1 MKKLFILLILVFC
14 TAQLKAYQV
23 NPKGERPG
31 IKFAAGTSLTYIW
44 NQDEFGKI
52 FYSEY
57 TWNINAA
64 VSFINRFWL
73 GVQTMPTF
81 TRNDFG
87 GITTRNNYSMF
98 GVFAQFDFLVI
109 DRWKLYAETSY
120 NYGDYCTCGYA
131 EPYRKVGL
139 SYLGIGGGAQ
149 LPLNFLSK
157 NIFIDLA
164 FFNYTILGKV
174 DFKYNRTQYI
184 IGINY
189 VFGDV
194 E

>member
-1 MKKLFILLILVFC
+1 
-14 TAQLKAYQV
+14 
-23 NPKGERPG
+23 
-31 IKFAAGTSLTYIW
+31 
-44 NQDEFGKI
+44 
-52 FYSEY
+52 
-57 TWNINAA
+57 
-64 VSFINRFWL
+64 
-73 GVQTMPTF
+73 
-81 TRNDFG
+81 
-87 GITTRNNYSMF
+87 
-98 GVFAQFDFLVI
+98 
-109 DRWKLYAETSY
+109 
-120 NYGDYCTCGYA
+120 
-131 EPYRKVGL
+131 VGL